1 MLIFRILDDNRTS
14 MLEDED
20 YRDKE
25 QQAAVK
31 CVGTNQKFQTGEKE

>member
-1 MLIFRILDDNRTS
+1 

-31 CVGTNQKFQTGEKE
+31 CVGTNQKFQTGERERMNQSMYVLNG